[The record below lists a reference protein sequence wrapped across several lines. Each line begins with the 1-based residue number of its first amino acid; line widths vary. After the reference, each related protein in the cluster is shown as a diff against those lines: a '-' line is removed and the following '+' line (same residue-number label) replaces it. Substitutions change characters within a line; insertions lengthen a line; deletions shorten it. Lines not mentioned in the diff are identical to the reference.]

1 MRTRY
6 LGFCRIFVGGSFYTE
21 HCMFEQ
27 NLTLESNGSFNL
39 AWDSYGDINFYVN
52 GAILRLGASAG
63 GTVTAQLFG
72 STMAGAL
79 QIDGTGV
86 SYITT
91 SESLSPSPEILRLGG
106 RFVVSNHPDECT
118 SISSIHRPCLPIG
131 AGMSPVNVQTALD
144 RIAAHVGPIP

>member
-1 MRTRY
+1 M
-6 LGFCRIFVGGSFYTE
+6 GGSFYTE
-21 HCMFEQ
+21 HCMFEE

-86 SYITT
+86 SDITT
-91 SESLSPSPEILRLGG
+91 SEGIPVPGNIAFSGGASSSQITLRTYVNKLYTPTTLANWSG
-106 RFVVSNHPDECT
+106 T
-118 SISSIHRPCLPIG
+118 
-131 AGMSPVNVQTALD
+131 SPVNVQTALD